1 MSPSSCVGRIGALAV
16 ALGIGSAITIGSPAV
31 AWARPADSPAAPQG
45 TESSGGT
52 GAPAAENARP
62 TTRGNPAPRRAASR
76 ATTAVQVEKAADVEE
91 AARPSQPARNDSPA
105 GAVADNAPPSGIAST
120 TAMLAGDATLPE
132 PVRDRGSRTPSPVT
146 DGAVSAAPA
155 AATFMT
161 APLAIGP
168 VQPALIVAPIAVA
181 AIPVAPQMLQAPTRP
196 APAAAGALASLLGS
210 AAGGPVE
217 SPVSWVMLAATTRT
231 LGRSLPTLT
240 MPAPSRAAVKAAA
253 APVNQ
258 PPAVTNVVV
267 GRPNPT
273 TGAVSGTVTAAD
285 PNSDR
290 LAYTAATTTK
300 GQVSITSAG
309 VFTYTPAPIARHQ
322 AARIG
327 AGPML
332 TKDTVTVTVVDPYG
346 GKTSVAVSV
355 PISPA
360 NRAPT
365 ASAGV
370 GSTNAATGMVTGK
383 VTGSDADRDALSY
396 LGSTT
401 TAKGTVVVGPTGA
414 YTYTPTLA
422 AAHRASAN
430 AATAVDRTDNFVVT
444 VSDGYGG
451 VKAVPV
457 SVTIKP
463 RNTAPTARSTM
474 GNPDATGTV
483 AGVIVGSDADN
494 DPLSYRVSAAT
505 PKGVLVVDAAGGFT
519 YTPTSAARQA
529 AGYIGATAADRTD
542 TFSVTIV
549 DGHGAT
555 VTVPVSVV
563 VGSAANSGTGLSS
576 FCGCTLMPADT
587 VFHADVRN
595 LPVLAKSGT
604 WLSVLGADEG
614 ATLRATWGGQPWLGS
629 VGGMPVNIVG
639 ASHRTERVI
648 FNRGLSTS
656 GPSIDDRPYAI
667 PDYPIVEGMGSAG
680 AGTVPAWDRHLLVF
694 QEGTCVSQEL
704 YNVANGVELPANGVG
719 DALANGIYASQYGSA
734 WIAEAG
740 VRYDM
745 SDPRYPAIGAANAAR
760 LPYLP
765 LILRPDDLERGHID
779 HMLGITIAKDRG
791 TGYTWPARAGDGA
804 GTNPDGVPMGTVLR
818 LRADFDIT
826 GYSPPTQVILRAL
839 QEHGAVIYDS
849 GNRGEPGARVLGMS
863 NGWTGTDHITA
874 QRELE
879 RVPLNSFEAV
889 DVMSLA
895 LDPAVGW
902 MIRSSLV

>member
-1 MSPSSCVGRIGALAV
+1 
-16 ALGIGSAITIGSPAV
+16 
-31 AWARPADSPAAPQG
+31 
-45 TESSGGT
+45 
-52 GAPAAENARP
+52 
-62 TTRGNPAPRRAASR
+62 
-76 ATTAVQVEKAADVEE
+76 
-91 AARPSQPARNDSPA
+91 
-105 GAVADNAPPSGIAST
+105 
-120 TAMLAGDATLPE
+120 
-132 PVRDRGSRTPSPVT
+132 
-146 DGAVSAAPA
+146 
-155 AATFMT
+155 
-161 APLAIGP
+161 
-168 VQPALIVAPIAVA
+168 
-181 AIPVAPQMLQAPTRP
+181 
-196 APAAAGALASLLGS
+196 
-210 AAGGPVE
+210 
-217 SPVSWVMLAATTRT
+217 
-231 LGRSLPTLT
+231 
-240 MPAPSRAAVKAAA
+240 
-253 APVNQ
+253 
-258 PPAVTNVVV
+258 
-267 GRPNPT
+267 
-273 TGAVSGTVTAAD
+273 
-285 PNSDR
+285 
-290 LAYTAATTTK
+290 
-300 GQVSITSAG
+300 
-309 VFTYTPAPIARHQ
+309 
-322 AARIG
+322 
-327 AGPML
+327 
-332 TKDTVTVTVVDPYG
+332 
-346 GKTSVAVSV
+346 
-355 PISPA
+355 
-360 NRAPT
+360 
-365 ASAGV
+365 
-370 GSTNAATGMVTGK
+370 
-383 VTGSDADRDALSY
+383 
-396 LGSTT
+396 
-401 TAKGTVVVGPTGA
+401 
-414 YTYTPTLA
+414 
-422 AAHRASAN
+422 
-430 AATAVDRTDNFVVT
+430 
-444 VSDGYGG
+444 
-451 VKAVPV
+451 
-457 SVTIKP
+457 
-463 RNTAPTARSTM
+463 M

-483 AGVIVGSDADN
+483 AGVIVGFDADN
-494 DPLSYRVSAAT
+494 DPLSYRVSAGT
-505 PKGVLVVDAAGGFT
+505 SKGVLVVNAAGGFT
-519 YTPTSAARQA
+519 YTPTSAARQG

-542 TFSVTIV
+542 TFSITIA

-595 LPVLAKSGT
+595 LPVLAKSDT
-604 WLSVLGADEG
+604 WLTVLGADEG
-614 ATLRATWGGQPWLGS
+614 ATLRATWGGKPWLGS

-656 GPSIDDRPYAI
+656 GPSIDGRPYAI
-667 PDYPIVEGMGSAG
+667 PDFPIVEGMGSAG
-680 AGTVPAWDRHLLVF
+680 AGTLPAWDRHLLVF

-704 YNVANGVELPANGVG
+704 YNVANGIELPANGVG
-719 DALANGIYASQYGSA
+719 DALANGIYASRYGSA

-745 SDPRYPAIGAANAAR
+745 SDSRYPAIGAANAAR